1 MNRRALLGVFG
12 GALGVAAGRMLS
24 DAVTA
29 QEQAQQT
36 GPPVVGGIPLV
47 ALADVPLTLDA
58 ARTDQLAAWWL
69 AGQLYDAPL
78 RETPRGGV
86 VAGLVLDA
94 LPAQDGSA
102 YTLPL
107 RPGVRFH
114 DGQPLRARD
123 VAASLDRVRD
133 PAVGGINAWRLEHV
147 AAVETP
153 DERTVVLR
161 LARPNVAL
169 PALLASPVFGI
180 LSERTLAAGDPFA
193 GERPPVGTGPFAFA
207 AWGARGEL
215 SLTRHLAYWQHGLPF
230 LDGLQFQY
238 LVEDTARSTAMVT
251 GVVDAIQSAPLLDV
265 ATLADDTNV
274 GLIGGVSRRVCGL
287 VLNLRGGALADA
299 RLRRLVARAIDR
311 EALVAAATA
320 GQATAQATLFPEDH
334 WAHLAIPTPAPD
346 TAAVLADLAALGYPA
361 GLRLS
366 LICPEQDPSL
376 ANAAV
381 LLQEQFARAGIA
393 AALELLDA
401 RSLSEAVAASA
412 FDLLIGYRGPW
423 IDPHELVR
431 PLVASDGVDNLSG
444 YASPTADVQIMA
456 AVAPKDLETRTE
468 RYRAIQELLLT
479 DVPWITLFLP
489 NHYHATTTRLS
500 GMRAY
505 PTGSLYG
512 LRRARVIPAVPD
524 NAVGD

>member
-1 MNRRALLGVFG
+1 
-12 GALGVAAGRMLS
+12 
-24 DAVTA
+24 
-29 QEQAQQT
+29 
-36 GPPVVGGIPLV
+36 
-47 ALADVPLTLDA
+47 
-58 ARTDQLAAWWL
+58 
-69 AGQLYDAPL
+69 
-78 RETPRGGV
+78 
-86 VAGLVLDA
+86 
-94 LPAQDGSA
+94 
-102 YTLPL
+102 
-107 RPGVRFH
+107 
-114 DGQPLRARD
+114 
-123 VAASLDRVRD
+123 
-133 PAVGGINAWRLEHV
+133 
-147 AAVETP
+147 
-153 DERTVVLR
+153 
-161 LARPNVAL
+161 
-169 PALLASPVFGI
+169 
-180 LSERTLAAGDPFA
+180 
-193 GERPPVGTGPFAFA
+193 
-207 AWGARGEL
+207 
-215 SLTRHLAYWQHGLPF
+215 
-230 LDGLQFQY
+230 
-238 LVEDTARSTAMVT
+238 
-251 GVVDAIQSAPLLDV
+251 
-265 ATLADDTNV
+265 
-274 GLIGGVSRRVCGL
+274 
-287 VLNLRGGALADA
+287 
-299 RLRRLVARAIDR
+299 VARAIDR

-334 WAHLAIPTPAPD
+334 WAHLAVSTPAPD

-431 PLVASDGVDNLSG
+431 PLVASDGVENLSG

-500 GMRAY
+500 GIRAY

-524 NAVGD
+524 DAVGD